1 MEDSPFPEFG
11 GPLTRDEVHQLLTE
25 HPDLSSLGGEQE
37 VAGHL
42 LVAFV
47 LRNTDRRLLAL
58 FFEPDTEDSTRWAL
72 IGWLPVPKSS
82 VRRHRRASESHSD
95 ATASQ

>member
-25 HPDLSSLGGEQE
+25 HPDLSSLGGPQE

-47 LRNTDRRLLAL
+47 LRNMDRRLLAL
-58 FFEPDTEDSTRWAL
+58 FFGPDTEVSTSWTL
-72 IGWLPVPKSS
+72 IGWLPVPKPSAQ
-82 VRRHRRASESHSD
+82 RHRRASEIHADTS
-95 ATASQ
+95 TSQ

>member
-1 MEDSPFPEFG
+1 MADSPFLEFS
-11 GPLTRDEVHQLLTE
+11 GPLTRDELHQLLTD
-25 HPDLSSLGGEQE
+25 HPELFPMGGEHD

-58 FFEPDTEDSTRWAL
+58 FFGPVTGDPARWML
-72 IGWLPVPKSS
+72 IGWLPVPKVNARSHS
-82 VRRHRRASESHSD
+82 RASHHQHE
-95 ATASQ
+95 ASTSP